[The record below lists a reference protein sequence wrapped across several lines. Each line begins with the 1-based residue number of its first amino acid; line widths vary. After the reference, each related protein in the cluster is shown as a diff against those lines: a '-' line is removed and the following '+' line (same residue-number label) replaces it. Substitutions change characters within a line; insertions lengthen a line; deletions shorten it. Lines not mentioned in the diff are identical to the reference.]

1 MRTSIERCF
10 YVDNC
15 LQSLPT
21 TAEARDLVDKL
32 RALLSSAGFVLRE
45 WASSVSDVISHLPE
59 ELRSNSAE
67 LWLAQDKTDSPESAL
82 GLSWHF
88 STDTLG
94 YKCRPVRY
102 DALTLRNIYKV
113 LASQYNPLGLIL
125 PYITRAKMLVRC
137 LWDKQRGWNDPQLP
151 SDLLQQWKVWKKSC
165 SFSLKSFFLDHT
177 CLRMQLHENCT
188 YLAMH
193 PSRLMGRWPT

>member
-1 MRTSIERCF
+1 M
-10 YVDNC
+10 
-15 LQSLPT
+15 
-21 TAEARDLVDKL
+21 DKL

-94 YKCRPVRY
+94 YKYRPVRY

-177 CLRMQLHENCT
+177 CLRMQLH
-188 YLAMH
+188 
-193 PSRLMGRWPT
+193 R